1 MTDIVLAREHRADSE
16 PTGEIVLVTAPTY
29 VHTRW
34 PSPAQMVA
42 NGAVGGMALV
52 GAVLLAGGFT
62 GRVGMESPVT
72 WAAMVLLYVLAW
84 VAWRASRRAEGGQ
97 S

>member
-16 PTGEIVLVTAPTY
+16 PGSEIVLVTAQEHVY
-29 VHTRW
+29 TRW

-42 NGAVGGMALV
+42 NGAVAGMALV
-52 GAVLLAGGFT
+52 GAGLLAGGFT
-62 GRVGMESPVT
+62 GRVDIESPVT

-97 S
+97 L